1 MRGKGINYDTGFIN
15 MGHSS
20 RETFDLD
27 VVRREIRII
36 RDDLHCNTIRVT
48 GGDPAFLSIELEQK
62 SEELGWA
69 SAMSIIFFLIILAIS
84 WVFYAVMTREDAE
97 PAKPEGAL

>member
-1 MRGKGINYDTGFIN
+1 MFRYIQLPKLG
-15 MGHSS
+15 
-20 RETFDLD
+20 RVL
-27 VVRREIRII
+27 
-36 RDDLHCNTIRVT
+36 TIAVLLRFMDSLMIFAEPFRVT

-84 WVFYAVMTREDAE
+84 WVFYAVMTREDADV
-97 PAKPEGAL
+97 AKPESAS